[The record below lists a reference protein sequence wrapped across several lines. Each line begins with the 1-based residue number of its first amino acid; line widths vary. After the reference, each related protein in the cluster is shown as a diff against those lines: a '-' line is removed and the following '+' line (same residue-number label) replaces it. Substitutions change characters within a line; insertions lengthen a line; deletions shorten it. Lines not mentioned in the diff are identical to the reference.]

1 MKHKQSAQNT
11 SRRDF
16 LKSSISAG
24 FGFTFIPA
32 YLTSARSSANPQLPP
47 SQRLNLACIGVG
59 GRGTK
64 VIPSLCQKGR
74 ATPVALVDVDF
85 ENPKDVAKMLNAYPK
100 AKRFHDFRE
109 MFDTMSADIDAV
121 SVATPDH
128 THFTAAIQAMSLGK
142 HVYVEKPLTHTFRE
156 AEILMRAEKKYKVV
170 TQMGNQGHTS
180 AGASQFKQMV
190 SAGLVNDVVKIE
202 AWKSP
207 ALWFMKADGRISDYP
222 VAQQPPA
229 GLKNWDL
236 WCGPCEKKP
245 FHPLYHPFDWRGFHL
260 YGSGMFG
267 DWGAHI
273 IDFAHDYLNLGLP
286 TRIRPLALGDFNE
299 TIFPLSTEIMFDFPE
314 RGESL
319 PALQLHWKAG
329 GKDYLPAIDE
339 RYADISADGSK
350 KVPKPVRT
358 GTLLHRKQGDFLV
371 ERAHHERPSRLFP
384 QVKMEEFAEVM
395 ALHEP
400 ELNHFESFVQAV
412 MGNSQTESPFSR
424 AGELTQTLN
433 IGMIAE
439 RLNVD
444 LEFDPKTK
452 RFIGNDTANALL
464 DGPAPRSEW
473 ADHYTL
479 A

>member
-1 MKHKQSAQNT
+1 MNKKQPTSIV

-16 LKSSISAG
+16 LKTSVSAG

-59 GRGTK
+59 GRGSK
-64 VIPSLCQKGR
+64 VIPSICRQ
-74 ATPVALVDVDF
+74 ATAAPVALVDVDF
-85 ENPKDVAKMLNAYPK
+85 ETPKDVAKMLSAYPK

-109 MFDTMSADIDAV
+109 MFDTMSGDIDAV

-142 HVYVEKPLTHTFRE
+142 HVFVEKPLTHTFRE

-180 AGASQFKQMV
+180 AGASQFKNMV
-190 SAGLVNDVVKIE
+190 SAGLLKDVVKIE

-207 ALWFMKADGRISDYP
+207 ALWFMQPESRIADYP
-222 VAQQPPA
+222 VAQQPPEA
-229 GLKNWDL
+229 LKNWDL

-245 FHPLYHPFDWRGFHL
+245 FNALYHPFDWRGFHL

-286 TRIRPLALGDFNE
+286 TKIKALALEGYNE
-299 TIFPLSTEIMFDFPE
+299 TIFPLSTEIMFDFPK

-319 PALQLHWKAG
+319 PALKLHWKAG
-329 GKDYLPAIDE
+329 GKKFLPKIDE
-339 RYADISADGSK
+339 RYANVNEDGTK
-350 KVPKPVRT
+350 TIPKPGRT
-358 GTLLHRKQGDFLV
+358 GTLLHRKQEDYLV
-371 ERAHHERPSRLFP
+371 QRLHHEKPSQLFP
-384 QVKMEEFAEVM
+384 KVRMEEFAEVM
-395 ALHEP
+395 ALHNP
-400 ELNHFESFVQAV
+400 KLDHFESFVQAA
-412 MGNSQTESPFSR
+412 MGNGKTESPFHR
-424 AGELTQTLN
+424 AGILTQTLN

-452 RFIGNDTANALL
+452 RFIGNDIANALL
-464 DGPAPRSEW
+464 DGPTPRSEW